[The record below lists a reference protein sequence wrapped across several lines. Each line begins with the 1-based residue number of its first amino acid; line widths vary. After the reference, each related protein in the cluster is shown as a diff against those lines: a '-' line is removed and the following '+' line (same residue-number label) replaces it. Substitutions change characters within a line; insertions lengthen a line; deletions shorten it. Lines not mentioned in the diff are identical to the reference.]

1 MVPEA
6 QSAEGGQMG
15 VWQNLRN
22 NQQLRCHYR
31 GEPAC
36 QLLIRCRARDKMPKL
51 IVRKRLHSHS
61 FGVWKWTEA
70 DHKEPLQFQLDGAV
84 ARIYVEPD
92 RIRKDEPLRDLQFA
106 MYLQFELIFDGAPQ
120 EYITALL
127 SHGSKTTQFA
137 NRIYDYFVETLYR
150 FEGVLRVSGKVRHLM
165 SFGAP
170 SIHSFYDTFGLGWRE
185 EVTWQVDDQDPQVFR
200 PPLGKQPRGKNPLF
214 KHPQLITS
222 DKWKR
227 MQRDINANRLPSEE
241 ILELHRLAGKLYPKE
256 KRIPIVEAAILIESK
271 LKAYAETILPDKG
284 FTKSKIK
291 DLRDELTF
299 NSVLNLV
306 LPLTLSKTD
315 LKRIRKWRPHI
326 DRIRKLRN
334 DIVHNDLTD
343 EAISE
348 KEVLDGINAAV
359 GLFEFIEDKLKR
371 R

>member
-1 MVPEA
+1 MA
-6 QSAEGGQMG
+6 
-15 VWQNLRN
+15 NL
-22 NQQLRCHYR
+22 
-31 GEPAC
+31 
-36 QLLIRCRARDKMPKL
+36 I
-51 IVRKRLHSHS
+51 IRKRLNSPT

-70 DHKEPLQFQLDGAV
+70 NHRQPLRFQLDGA
-84 ARIYVEPD
+84 AAQIFVEPF
-92 RIRKDEPLRDLQFA
+92 RIREDEPLRDLQVT
-106 MYLQFELIFDGAPQ
+106 MYLQFELIFEGAPQ
-120 EYITALL
+120 EYIAALQ
-127 SHGSKTTQFA
+127 SRRAKATQFA
-137 NRIYDYFVETLYR
+137 NRIYDHFVEALSR

-165 SFGAP
+165 SLGAP
-170 SIHSFYDTFGLGWRE
+170 SIHSFYDTRGFGWRE
-185 EVTWQVDDQDPQVFR
+185 EVTWQIDDQEPQIFR

-214 KHPQLITS
+214 KHPQLVTS

-227 MQRDINANRLPSEE
+227 MQRDINGNRLPSEE
-241 ILELHRLAGKLYPKE
+241 ILELHRLAGKVYPKD

-271 LKAYAETILPDKG
+271 LKAYAEAILPDKG

-315 LKRIRKWRPHI
+315 LNRVSKWRPHI

-334 DIVHNDLTD
+334 DIVHNDLPD

-359 GLFEFIEDKLKR
+359 DLFDFIEDKLKR